1 MIANIEWAADMLGVQ
16 NEDEKLSN
24 GYGGTQDGIVAEKLY
39 SAQLQMRAMS
49 FAQLKK
55 VEEAFKDEEH
65 KK

>member
-1 MIANIEWAADMLGVQ
+1 MIANIEWAADMLVVQ
-16 NEDEKLSN
+16 NEDEKLIN

-49 FAQLKK
+49 LDQLKK